1 MSHTELLDRFT
12 GCLVGGAVGDA
23 LGYPIEFD
31 SYQQICDLFGPQGI
45 QDYWLERTGGTALFS
60 DDTQMTL
67 FTAEGLVKTG
77 ADATRAAYASAVHKA
92 YLDWLRTQ
100 RGSYVEGKTGYTWLA
115 QVPELYARRA
125 PGHTCLSALGSHK
138 MGLMEEPINNSKG
151 CGGVM
156 RVAPCGLFFDDPNE
170 AAMVA
175 AIAAAITHGH
185 PLGYIPAAGLAYIV
199 NRCAL
204 AAPVALEQVVRD
216 CIELLPTWFEDEITY
231 AKDMADLLVRAIELA
246 QNEDPDQHNIIRLG
260 EGWVGEEAL
269 AIAVYA
275 ALRHEGDFT
284 DTIICS
290 VNHDGDTDSTGAI
303 AGNIAGAQL
312 GMGAIEDRWIDTLEL
327 RDVIERVACE
337 VLETRPCNN

>member
-1 MSHTELLDRFT
+1 MTHTKLSDRFA

-23 LGYPIEFD
+23 LGYPIEFC
-31 SYQQICDLFGPQGI
+31 SYQRICELFGPQGI
-45 QDYWLERTGGTALFS
+45 QDYWLEETGGTALFS

-67 FTAEGLVKTG
+67 FTAEGLVKAG
-77 ADATRAAYASAVHKA
+77 AGATRAEYASAIHKA

-100 RGSYVEGKTGYTWLA
+100 RGTYVEGKAGYTWLF
-115 QVPELYARRA
+115 QVPELYSRRA
-125 PGHTCLSALGSHK
+125 PGNTCLSALGSRR
-138 MGLMEEPINNSKG
+138 MGLMEEPINHSKG

-156 RVAPCGLFFDDPNE
+156 RVAPCGLFFDDPDE

-175 AIAAAITHGH
+175 ALAAAITHGH
-185 PLGYIPAAGLAYIV
+185 PLGYISAAGLAYIV

-204 AAPVALEQVVRD
+204 AAPASLESVVRD
-216 CIELLPTWFEDEITY
+216 CIDLLPTWFEDERAY
-231 AKDMADLLVRAIELA
+231 AEDMADRLAHAIDLA
-246 QNEDPDQHNIIRLG
+246 HNTDPDQQNILCLG

-284 DTIICS
+284 GTIVCS
-290 VNHDGDTDSTGAI
+290 VNHGGDTDSTGAI

-312 GMGAIEDRWIDTLEL
+312 GLGAIEARWTDALEL

-337 VLETRPCNN
+337 LLENRA